1 MRKSPYPDRHSRAVS
16 WLRGAVFALNIF
28 GLAGLAAAQ
37 APPAKPAIPKP
48 AAVVSAPGPAA
59 PASAAKPATA
69 ASGATQA
76 VQAALTLSP
85 VVGLV
90 KVPDGRLLAPD
101 IARIVLRGELV
112 VAMLGVDTP
121 PFFYEKNGELVG
133 LEVDLA
139 KAIGKELGVNVRFN
153 RTAKSFNAVV
163 DTIARGEA
171 DIAVSKLS
179 RTLARAQVISFSQPY
194 LSLNHALI
202 LNRVKF
208 AQFARDR
215 ALPEVIRGFT
225 GTVGVIGKSSFADYA
240 KRNFPNAKIQEYPGW
255 DDVLKALERG
265 EVISAYRDEFEV
277 KRILKI
283 DPTASLVLRT
293 VTFKDLEDTLG
304 IAVGISDPVLLAF
317 INEFLA
323 QRSDKLNIT
332 KVLAALEK

>member
-1 MRKSPYPDRHSRAVS
+1 MSSSLSPHQRAKASS
-16 WLRGAVFALNIF
+16 WLRNGVGALCL
-28 GLAGLAAAQ
+28 GLLGATCLAQ
-37 APPAKPAIPKP
+37 TAK
-48 AAVVSAPGPAA
+48 PAA
-59 PASAAKPATA
+59 PAPAAA
-69 ASGATQA
+69 ASAPGAGQA
-76 VQAALTLSP
+76 AQAALNLSP
-85 VVGLV
+85 APALV

-101 IARIVLRGELV
+101 IARIVTRGELV

-121 PFFYEKNGELVG
+121 PFFYEKNGQLVG

-139 KAIGKELGVNVRFN
+139 HAIGKELGVNVRFN
-153 RTAKSFNAVV
+153 RSAKTFNAVV
-163 DTIARGEA
+163 DIIARGEA
-171 DIAVSKLS
+171 DIAISKLS

-215 ALPEVIRGFT
+215 SLPDVIRGFN
-225 GTVGVIGKSSFADYA
+225 GTIGVIAKSSFSDYA
-240 KRNFPNAKIQEYPGW
+240 KRNFANAKVIEYPGW
-255 DDVLKALERG
+255 ADVLKALERG
-265 EVISAYRDEFEV
+265 EVIGAYRDEFEV

-304 IAVGISDPVLLAF
+304 IAVAITDPVLLAF

-323 QRSDKLNIT
+323 QRADKLT
-332 KVLAALEK
+332 TSKVLAALEK

>member
-1 MRKSPYPDRHSRAVS
+1 MQFVFHRHPRSRAAH
-16 WLRGAVFALNIF
+16 WLRSAALCLSALGFAAGA
-28 GLAGLAAAQ
+28 LAQSPRPAATPAPPPSSTAAQ
-37 APPAKPAIPKP
+37 AVTSALAI
-48 AAVVSAPGPAA
+48 
-59 PASAAKPATA
+59 
-69 ASGATQA
+69 
-76 VQAALTLSP
+76 SP
-85 VVGLV
+85 SPSLV
-90 KVPDGRLLAPD
+90 KVPDGRMLAPD
-101 IARIVLRGELV
+101 IARIVTRGELV

-121 PFFYEKNGELVG
+121 PFFYEKKGELMG

-153 RTAKSFNAVV
+153 RTPKTFNAVV

-215 ALPEVIRGFT
+215 SLPDVIRGFN
-225 GTVGVIGKSSFADYA
+225 GTVGVIAKSSFADYA
-240 KRNFPNAKIQEYPGW
+240 KRNFPNAKIVEYPGW
-255 DDVLKALERG
+255 GEVLKALDKG
-265 EVISAYRDEFEV
+265 EVIGAYRDEFEV

-304 IAVGISDPVLLAF
+304 IAVGINDPVLLAF

-323 QRSDKLNIT
+323 QRSDKLTTT
-332 KVLAALEK
+332 KVLAAVEKNRQ

>member
-1 MRKSPYPDRHSRAVS
+1 MTWDSPMRFHFLPVDRSKAAS
-16 WLRGAVFALNIF
+16 WLGAALLACS
-28 GLAGLAAAQ
+28 LAGQAAAQ
-37 APPAKPAIPKP
+37 PAPK
-48 AAVVSAPGPAA
+48 APVA
-59 PASAAKPATA
+59 PASAAAQAATA
-69 ASGATQA
+69 A
-76 VQAALTLSP
+76 LNLSP
-85 VVGLV
+85 APALV

-101 IARIVLRGELV
+101 IARIVTRGELV

-121 PFFYEKNGELVG
+121 PFFYEKKGELVG

-153 RTAKSFNAVV
+153 RTPKTFNAVV

-171 DIAVSKLS
+171 DIAISKLS

-215 ALPEVIRGFT
+215 ALPDVIRGF
-225 GTVGVIGKSSFADYA
+225 GGSVGVIAKSSFADYA
-240 KRNFPNAKIQEYPGW
+240 KRNFPNAKIVEYPGW
-255 DDVLKALERG
+255 GDVLKALDKG
-265 EVISAYRDEFEV
+265 DVIGAYRDEFEV
-277 KRILKI
+277 KRILKT

-304 IAVGISDPVLLAF
+304 IAVGIGDPVLLAF
-317 INEFLA
+317 INEFLS
-323 QRSDKLNIT
+323 QRADKLTIN
-332 KVLAALEK
+332 KVLGALEK

>member
-1 MRKSPYPDRHSRAVS
+1 MSPS
-16 WLRGAVFALNIF
+16 
-28 GLAGLAAAQ
+28 
-37 APPAKPAIPKP
+37 PA
-48 AAVVSAPGPAA
+48 
-59 PASAAKPATA
+59 
-69 ASGATQA
+69 
-76 VQAALTLSP
+76 
-85 VVGLV
+85 LV

-101 IARIVLRGELV
+101 IARIVTRGELV

-121 PFFYEKNGELVG
+121 PFFYEKKGELVG

-139 KAIGKELGVNVRFN
+139 KAIAKELGVKIRFN
-153 RTAKSFNAVV
+153 RTAKTFNAVV
-163 DTIARGEA
+163 DIIARGEA

-215 ALPEVIRGFT
+215 ALPDVIRGFT
-225 GTVGVIGKSSFADYA
+225 GTVGVIAKSSFSDYA
-240 KRNFPNAKIQEYPGW
+240 KRNFPNAKIIEYPGW
-255 DDVLKALERG
+255 GDVLKALDKG
-265 EVISAYRDEFEV
+265 EVIGAYRDEFEV
-277 KRILKI
+277 KRILKT

-304 IAVGISDPVLLAF
+304 IAVGINDPVLLAF
-317 INEFLA
+317 INEFLS
-323 QRSDKLNIT
+323 QRSDKLTTN

>member
-1 MRKSPYPDRHSRAVS
+1 M
-16 WLRGAVFALNIF
+16 
-28 GLAGLAAAQ
+28 
-37 APPAKPAIPKP
+37 
-48 AAVVSAPGPAA
+48 
-59 PASAAKPATA
+59 
-69 ASGATQA
+69 
-76 VQAALTLSP
+76 
-85 VVGLV
+85 
-90 KVPDGRLLAPD
+90 PDGRLLAPD
-101 IARIVLRGELV
+101 IARIVSRGELV

-121 PFFYEKNGELVG
+121 PFFYEKNGQLVG

-139 KAIGKELGVNVRFN
+139 KAIAKELGVNVRFN

-179 RTLARAQVISFSQPY
+179 RTLARAQVISFTQPY

-208 AQFARDR
+208 AQFARER

-225 GTVGVIGKSSFADYA
+225 GSVGVIAKSSFSDYA
-240 KRNFPNAKIQEYPGW
+240 KRNFANAKIVEYPGW
-255 DDVLKALERG
+255 GDVLKALERG
-265 EVISAYRDEFEV
+265 EVIGAYRDEFEI
-277 KRILKI
+277 KRILKS
-283 DPTASLVLRT
+283 DPRASLVLRT

-323 QRSDKLNIT
+323 QRSDKLTIN

>member
-1 MRKSPYPDRHSRAVS
+1 MRFNLHTDHRSKVAS
-16 WLRGAVFALNIF
+16 WLRAAILVLGVC
-28 GLAGLAAAQ
+28 GLGQVVAQ
-37 APPAKPAIPKP
+37 APAPKPTAPAAAAKAAAPVP
-48 AAVVSAPGPAA
+48 AAV
-59 PASAAKPATA
+59 ASAATQA
-69 ASGATQA
+69 AS
-76 VQAALTLSP
+76 AALALSP
-85 VVGLV
+85 APALV

-101 IARIVLRGELV
+101 IARIVTRGELV

-121 PFFYEKNGELVG
+121 PFFYEKKGELVG

-139 KAIGKELGVNVRFN
+139 KAIAKELGVNVRFN
-153 RTAKSFNAVV
+153 RTAKTFNAVV

-215 ALPEVIRGFT
+215 ALPDVIRGFS
-225 GTVGVIGKSSFADYA
+225 GSVGVIAKSSFADYA
-240 KRNFPNAKIQEYPGW
+240 KRNFPNAKVVEYPGW
-255 DDVLKALERG
+255 GDVLKALDKG
-265 EVISAYRDEFEV
+265 EVIGAYRDEFEV
-277 KRILKI
+277 KRILKT

-304 IAVGISDPVLLAF
+304 VAVGIGDPVLLAF
-317 INEFLA
+317 INEFLS
-323 QRSDKLNIT
+323 QRADKLTIN